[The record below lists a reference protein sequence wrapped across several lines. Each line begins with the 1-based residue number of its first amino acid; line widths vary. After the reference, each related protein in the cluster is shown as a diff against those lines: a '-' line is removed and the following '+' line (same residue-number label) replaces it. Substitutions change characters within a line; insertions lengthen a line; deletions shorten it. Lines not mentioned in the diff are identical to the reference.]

1 MRADDFPPIPDDIHE
16 VWSRFPSW
24 DQDTNMNLHMGFI
37 VEEIRTGYSRLRM
50 PLKPEIM
57 QPAGIMHGGAIAS
70 LIDTAVVPAIGA
82 VGIEP
87 TGMVTVSM
95 NINFMGAISDEDAVW
110 EGWITRQGRSII
122 FCSAEVTG
130 AQSGKVCATGTLVYK
145 V

>member
-1 MRADDFPPIPDDIHE
+1 MRADNFPPIADDIHE
-16 VWSRFPSW
+16 IWSRFPSW

-87 TGMVTVSM
+87 TRMVTVSM
-95 NINFMGAISDEDAVW
+95 NINFMGAISDEDAVC
-110 EGWITRQGRSII
+110 EGCITRQGRSII

>member
-1 MRADDFPPIPDDIHE
+1 MRADNFPPIADDIHE
-16 VWSRFPSW
+16 IWSRFPSW

-95 NINFMGAISDEDAVW
+95 NINFMGAISDEDAVC

-130 AQSGKVCATGTLVYK
+130 AQSGKVCATVTLVYK

>member
-1 MRADDFPPIPDDIHE
+1 MRADDFPPFADDVHE
-16 VWSRFPSW
+16 IWSRFPSW

-82 VGIEP
+82 VG
-87 TGMVTVSM
+87 M
-95 NINFMGAISDEDAVW
+95 NPQHGDGVNEH
-110 EGWITRQGRSII
+110 QLHGRH
-122 FCSAEVTG
+122 
-130 AQSGKVCATGTLVYK
+130 QR
-145 V
+145 

>member
-1 MRADDFPPIPDDIHE
+1 MLADNFPLVAYDIHE

-24 DQDTNMNLHMGFI
+24 NQDTNMNLHMGFI

-87 TGMVTVSM
+87 TRMVTVSM
-95 NINFMGAISDEDAVW
+95 NINFMGAISDEDAVC

-130 AQSGKVCATGTLVYK
+130 AESGKVCATGTLVYK

>member
-1 MRADDFPPIPDDIHE
+1 MRADNFPPIADDIHE
-16 VWSRFPSW
+16 IWSRFPSW

-95 NINFMGAISDEDAVW
+95 NINFMGAISDEGAVC